1 MGVNMR
7 ILHCY
12 GVKQKE
18 IKIPED
24 DNTTYTDNFCDMFYN
39 TSELIQDNKPVI
51 FDDCYGG
58 NWEFFGQII
67 HSSHDFRYK
76 GWDCFEWNI
85 LKENENKEIDLLC
98 EKYNLPTPS
107 HYIITYYS

>member
-18 IKIPED
+18 IKLPEN
-24 DNTTYTDNFCDMFYN
+24 DNTIYTDNFCDMFYN
-39 TSELIQDNKPVI
+39 SSELKQNDKPVI
-51 FDDCYGG
+51 FDDCYGST
-58 NWEFFGQII
+58 WEFFGQII
-67 HSSHDFRYK
+67 HSSHDFRYE
-76 GWDCFEWNI
+76 GWDSFEWEVDDLDVNTDI
-85 LKENENKEIDLLC
+85 DELCNK
-98 EKYNLPTPS
+98 YGLPKPK